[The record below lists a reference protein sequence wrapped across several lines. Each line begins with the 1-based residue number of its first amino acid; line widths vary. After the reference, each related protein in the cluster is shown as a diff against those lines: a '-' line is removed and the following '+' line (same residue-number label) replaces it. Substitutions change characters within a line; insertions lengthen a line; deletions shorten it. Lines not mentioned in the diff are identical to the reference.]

1 MSLLAVLRVILR
13 TLDELK
19 CFRCLEKAILW
30 SRLCLV
36 EDEFLSLQ
44 IPSLACL
51 ILLSGMNDLRR

>member
-19 CFRCLEKAILW
+19 FFRCLEKVILW

-36 EDEFLSLQ
+36 KDEFLSLQ

-51 ILLSGMNDLRR
+51 FDSVIGKE